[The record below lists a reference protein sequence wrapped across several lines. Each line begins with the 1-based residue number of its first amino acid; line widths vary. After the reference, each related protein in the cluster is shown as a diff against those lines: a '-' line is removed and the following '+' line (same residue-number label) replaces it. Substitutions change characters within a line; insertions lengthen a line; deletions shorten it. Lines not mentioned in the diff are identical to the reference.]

1 MLDMGWWRRE
11 PAADWQQV
19 LNAES
24 LESDSPASRGRHLCG
39 TAVWEPGFCQRDGG
53 TIRSLLDSRTSQE
66 EAGVGPPGST
76 ADRSVHAFFETCAT
90 KKNRAVEAVPIP
102 PGRPYG
108 SVDCSECSRS
118 YRARAANQGG
128 AERSFGRSGAP
139 FDPCRTPPKRRPGF
153 LDAGRRTA
161 RPNSKTK
168 HRQRQAPTR
177 NAR

>member
-66 EAGVGPPGST
+66 EPGVGPPGS
-76 ADRSVHAFFETCAT
+76 AGDRSVHAFLKILHQAKIAQLRLTPF
-90 KKNRAVEAVPIP
+90 
-102 PGRPYG
+102 
-108 SVDCSECSRS
+108 SSHSRHS
-118 YRARAANQGG
+118 
-128 AERSFGRSGAP
+128 
-139 FDPCRTPPKRRPGF
+139 PC
-153 LDAGRRTA
+153 
-161 RPNSKTK
+161 
-168 HRQRQAPTR
+168 
-177 NAR
+177 